1 MKKFVRIK
9 KWIILSIGVFLFGCA
24 TTRDVQILDRE
35 IGELYSELNAFQK
48 EKSSLE
54 NKISM
59 LSDENQ
65 KLKTDLLLRLD
76 NIRSEI
82 QTLSTSVE
90 EYKDYFKRS
99 SEEIDRVKEDVE
111 GRLRVLE
118 EKREIQKETNKALG
132 EEEKNREMEEGKQKE
147 ELSSTKEALSEIK
160 GTFPGM
166 GDLYKDAY
174 DTFQKGN
181 LEGARKKFEAFLKQY
196 ANAELSGN
204 AQFWIAE
211 TYYQKK
217 DYETAILEYEK
228 AMTKYPESGKIPAA
242 LFKQALAFLK
252 LGDNE
257 NARNLL
263 RRVIERFPHSEQSEM
278 AKKKLEAMK

>member
-1 MKKFVRIK
+1 
-9 KWIILSIGVFLFGCA
+9 
-24 TTRDVQILDRE
+24 VQILDRD
-35 IGELYSELNAFQK
+35 IDELYSELNTFQK

-54 NKISM
+54 NRISM

-65 KLKTDLLLRLD
+65 KLKTELLLRLE
-76 NIRSEI
+76 NLQSEI

-118 EKREIQKETNKALG
+118 EKKEILQETNKAL
-132 EEEKNREMEEGKQKE
+132 EEKNREMQEGKNAESE
-147 ELSSTKEALSEIK
+147 ELSPTKEALSEIK
-160 GTFPGM
+160 GAFPEM

-174 DTFQKGN
+174 DTFQRGE
-181 LEGARKKFEAFLKQY
+181 LEGARRKFEGFLKQY
-196 ANAELSGN
+196 PNTELSGN

-217 DYETAILEYEK
+217 NFETAILEYEK
-228 AMTKYPESGKIPAA
+228 VMAKYPESGKIPAA
-242 LFKQALAFLK
+242 LFKQALAFLE
-252 LGDNE
+252 LGDKT

-263 RRVIERFPHSEQSEM
+263 NRVIERFPGSDQAKM
-278 AKKKLEAMK
+278 AKKKMEAMK